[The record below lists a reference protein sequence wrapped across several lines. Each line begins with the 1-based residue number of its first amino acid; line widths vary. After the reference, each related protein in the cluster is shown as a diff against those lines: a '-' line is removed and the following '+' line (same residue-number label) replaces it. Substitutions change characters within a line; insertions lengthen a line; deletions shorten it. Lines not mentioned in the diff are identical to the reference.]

1 MATKPKSRLA
11 SIMKSKI
18 GGNDEVQKVRS
29 YIDTG
34 VPQLNEIVS
43 GDMELGIPSGRIVL
57 IEGGSSV
64 GKTWIATEMM
74 IHAQQKGG
82 VAVFLDH
89 ENSFDVELAKK
100 NGLDT
105 NEDNGNYIYKHPQ
118 TFEKSVETM
127 GIIIDAIRG
136 EELID
141 PEAPIVIVVDS
152 LASMVPLQK
161 YAKTDHLKDGK
172 GGKND
177 EFNMND
183 NTALARCTSSWFP
196 TIAQWC
202 REYNCTVIFLNQI
215 RSNVGV
221 MFGDKITAPGGQAPI
236 FYASVR
242 IRLSASAIKD
252 SDKGKIGQT
261 VTACCIK
268 NKISQPLLT
277 CQWNYYYDVNR
288 GLDRHESLL
297 DYMIE
302 RGYVEKSGRNII
314 IDGKPTTKAFALASL
329 RKKSIKDIVASLKAS
344 KPTKEIK
351 KSELEED
358 DIADDF

>member
-11 SIMKSKI
+11 TIMRSKI
-18 GGNDEVQKVRS
+18 GGNDEIQKVRS

-34 VPQLNEIVS
+34 VPQLNEIIS
-43 GDMELGIPSGRIVL
+43 GDLELGIPSGRIVL

-82 VAVFLDH
+82 IAVFLDH

-118 TFEKSVETM
+118 TFEKSVEII
-127 GIIIDAIRG
+127 GVIIDAVRG

-141 PEAPIVIVVDS
+141 QEAPIVIVVDS
-152 LASMVPLQK
+152 LASMVPQQK
-161 YAKTDHLKDGK
+161 YEKTGHLKDGK

-177 EFNMND
+177 SFNMND

-215 RSNVGV
+215 RDNVGV
-221 MFGDKITAPGGQAPI
+221 VYGDKVSAPGGKAPI

-242 IRLSASAIKD
+242 IRLSSSTIKD
-252 SDKGKIGQT
+252 SDKDKVGQV
-261 VTACCIK
+261 VTASCIK
-268 NKISQPLLT
+268 NKISQPFLA
-277 CQWNYYYDVNR
+277 CSWNYYYDVNR
-288 GLDRHESLL
+288 GLDRYESLL
-297 DYMIE
+297 DYMIA
-302 RGYVEKSGRNII
+302 RGYVEKSGRSIV
-314 IDGKPTTKAFALASL
+314 IDGKSMTKASALAML
-329 RKKSIKDIVASLKAS
+329 RKQSIKDIVASLKS
-344 KPTKEIK
+344 STPTEPIPKMLPLDED
-351 KSELEED
+351 EED
-358 DIADDF
+358 V